1 MVLIIYRHY
10 TNESMHKVT
19 VKKLLFILLL
29 ILILSII
36 SGLIITTKVL
46 NKTISP
52 EERFRYVL
60 EKPDGYENYDSFDIR
75 ELETQIKG
83 YWNYQQENDVEM
95 EAKIKK
101 INSISGEW
109 ISEGEYTAGT
119 DIPEGL
125 YLCKNLSAEKDLSS
139 PNLTIIRSGKKD
151 ISDQDY
157 YIFKFMNYAFLN
169 KGDVIKINDQTEIIP
184 DNDNAFEQ
192 DVKKNFYGEGAY
204 KLGEEIPKGEY
215 FILSMD
221 IQTGGAGVYDDQDK
235 QLISVSRFGY
245 ITLDNERAVN
255 LDDCILIALD
265 KKPDINPINYEG
277 KGEGEGKLVYPPG
290 MYKIGVDIPT
300 GKYQMKNEVF
310 KNITDL
316 SFTGYHGNESYN
328 PGDWNWC
335 GIVSGNEK
343 QAKLLGWKQLEL
355 DSYLKHKE
363 RFVKISDYNNK
374 YSYQKFNGLPTIS
387 FSEQNKGSEINII
400 RCILLPE

>member
-1 MVLIIYRHY
+1 MRISTVTKVVLGLLIIF
-10 TNESMHKVT
+10 T
-19 VKKLLFILLL
+19 LL
-29 ILILSII
+29 IFSGFII
-36 SGLIITTKVL
+36 KTKVL

-83 YWNYQQENDVEM
+83 YWNYQQENDAEM
-95 EAKIKK
+95 AAKIKK
-101 INSISGEW
+101 INSITEEW

-139 PNLTIIRSGKKD
+139 PNLTILRNGKKD
-151 ISDQDY
+151 VSDQDY
-157 YIFKFMNYAFLN
+157 YIFKFMNYAFLS
-169 KGDVIKINDQTEIIP
+169 KGDVVKINDQTEIIL

-221 IQTGGAGVYDDQDK
+221 IQTGGAGVYDDKNK
-235 QLISVSRFGY
+235 QLVSVSRFGY
-245 ITLDNERAVN
+245 ITLDNEKAIN

-265 KKPDINPINYEG
+265 KKPDINPIYYEG
-277 KGEGEGKLVYPPG
+277 KGKGEGKLVYPPG
-290 MYKIGVDIPT
+290 MYKVGVDIPI
-300 GKYQMKNEVF
+300 GIYQIKNEVF

-316 SFTGYHGNESYN
+316 SFIGYHGNESYD
-328 PGDWNWC
+328 PGYWNWC
-335 GIVSGNEK
+335 GIVAGNEE
-343 QAKLLGWKQLEL
+343 QAKQLGWKQLEL
-355 DSYLKHKE
+355 DSYLKHNE
-363 RFVKISDYNNK
+363 RFVKITDYNNK
-374 YSYQKFNGLPTIS
+374 YSYQKFNGLPVIS
-387 FSEQNKGSEINII
+387 LTEQNKGNEVNII
-400 RCILLPE
+400 RCILIPE

>member
-1 MVLIIYRHY
+1 MRISTVTKVVLG
-10 TNESMHKVT
+10 
-19 VKKLLFILLL
+19 LFIIFALF
-29 ILILSII
+29 IF
-36 SGLIITTKVL
+36 SGFIITTKVI

-83 YWNYQQENDVEM
+83 YWNYQQENDAEM
-95 EAKIKK
+95 AAKIKK
-101 INSISGEW
+101 LNSVSGEW
-109 ISEGEYTAGT
+109 LSKGEYTAGI

-125 YLCKNLSAEKDLSS
+125 YLCKNLSAEKNIST
-139 PNLTIIRSGKKD
+139 PNLIVSRNGKKD
-151 ISDQDY
+151 VSDQDY
-157 YIFKFMNYAFLN
+157 YTFKFMSYALLN
-169 KGDVIKINDQTEIIP
+169 KGDIVNINDQTEIIP
-184 DNDNAFEQ
+184 DNDSIFEQ
-192 DVKKNFYGEGAY
+192 DVRNDFYGEGAY

-235 QLISVSRFGY
+235 QLVGVSRFGY
-245 ITLDNERAVN
+245 ITLENERAVN

-265 KKPDINPINYEG
+265 KKPDINPIYYEG
-277 KGEGEGKLVYPPG
+277 KGKGEGKLVYPPG
-290 MYKIGVDIPT
+290 MYKIGVDIPA
-300 GKYQMKNEVF
+300 GKYQIKNEVF

-335 GIVSGNEK
+335 GIMAGNEE
-343 QAKLLGWKQLEL
+343 QAKQLGWKQLEL
-355 DSYLKHKE
+355 DSYLKQKV
-363 RFVKISDYNNK
+363 RFIKIFDYNNK

-387 FSEQNKGSEINII
+387 FSEQNKGNEVNII
-400 RCILLPE
+400 RCILIPE